1 MFRRVNYNFKEML
14 MLTQRDRKA
23 QYRQI
28 ENLRKLRV
36 ANLRILKDKAGSWLE
51 FSRQTGHT
59 ESFLCH
65 ICGPNPRRD
74 VGEKLARGIELA
86 LKLPSGWLDQ
96 KHA

>member
-1 MFRRVNYNFKEML
+1 
-14 MLTQRDRKA
+14 
-23 QYRQI
+23 
-28 ENLRKLRV
+28 
-36 ANLRILKDKAGSWLE
+36 
-51 FSRQTGHT
+51 
-59 ESFLCH
+59 LCH